1 MENDQKRPF
10 FDPFLTPFRGV
21 VAEKARL
28 EQPNPQGPENP
39 ENHRFDPFLTLFDPF
54 LTPKRVQKGLI
65 RPYKALKGP

>member
-28 EQPNPQGPENP
+28 EQPNPQGPENH
-39 ENHRFDPFLTLFDPF
+39 ENHRFDPFFDPF
-54 LTPKRVQKGLI
+54 LTLLTPKRVQKG
-65 RPYKALKGP
+65 PYKAI